1 MGGVTYELRNCL
13 YSVNRIK
20 YLVFYSGIIQADEQM
35 TARYQLK
42 VVTDFA
48 SAHTLR
54 DYPGACSRMHGH
66 NWKVELEVVA
76 TQLDNVGMGVDFKIM
91 KQAANEVGDELDH
104 RYLNDLEAFKEINP
118 TAENIAA
125 YMYKE
130 ISARIN
136 SDSIKVTALTLWET
150 ERACVRY
157 SEENK

>member
-1 MGGVTYELRNCL
+1 
-13 YSVNRIK
+13 
-20 YLVFYSGIIQADEQM
+20 M

-66 NWKVELEVVA
+66 NWKVELEAVA
-76 TQLDNVGMGVDFKIM
+76 TQLDDVGMGVDL
-91 KQAANEVGDELDH
+91 NE
-104 RYLNDLEAFKEINP
+104 LEPFKEINP

-136 SDSIKVTALTLWET
+136 SNTIKVTALTLWET

-157 SEENK
+157 SEEN

>member
-1 MGGVTYELRNCL
+1 
-13 YSVNRIK
+13 
-20 YLVFYSGIIQADEQM
+20 M

-66 NWKVELEVVA
+66 NWKVELEAVA
-76 TQLDNVGMGVDFKIM
+76 TQLDEIGMGVDFKVM
-91 KQAANEVGDELDH
+91 KQAAREVGGRLDH
-104 RYLNDLEAFKEINP
+104 QYLNDLEPFKDINP

-125 YMYKE
+125 YMYRE

-157 SEENK
+157 SEENE

>member
-1 MGGVTYELRNCL
+1 M
-13 YSVNRIK
+13 
-20 YLVFYSGIIQADEQM
+20 A
-35 TARYQLK
+35 ARYQLK
-42 VVTDFA
+42 VVSDFA

-66 NWKVELEVVA
+66 NWKVELEAVA
-76 TQLDNVGMGVDFKIM
+76 TQLDNIGMAVDFKVM
-91 KQAANEVGDELDH
+91 KQAAREVSDELDH
-104 RYLNDLEAFKEINP
+104 RYLNELDAFKEINP

-136 SDSIKVTALTLWET
+136 SATIKVTALTLWET

-157 SEENK
+157 SEENE